1 MLITGIRFPPFGFA
15 IPEMSSK
22 DADLSLGDYGL
33 PHQRSTVHIVLSKN
47 ECKGAAAARKVAQL
61 AKALTG
67 VLPQTRRKDL
77 IMLFALP
84 VHCSDRFVPST
95 NLTDWT
101 LF

>member
-61 AKALTG
+61 AKALAG
-67 VLPQTRRKDL
+67 VLPEAFGGFEAWRVEKL
-77 IMLFALP
+77 ISLRNSHRGSSMLTQHP
-84 VHCSDRFVPST
+84 
-95 NLTDWT
+95 
-101 LF
+101 

>member
-33 PHQRSTVHIVLSKN
+33 PHQHSTVHIVLSKN

-61 AKALTG
+61 AKALAG
-67 VLPQTRRKDL
+67 VLPQTRLKDL
-77 IMLFALP
+77 IFQTGDPRLED
-84 VHCSDRFVPST
+84 VKKIS
-95 NLTDWT
+95 
-101 LF
+101 